1 MSYLDTLPDEIN
13 KMIYSYINPIYEYST
28 NCINL
33 KEREELYSKLQE
45 FRSSMWYE
53 SVYSFN
59 DPDDDSETAK
69 TQLKMYESITI
80 LQLKMC
86 TTLEKIAKFYR
97 DNPQLKRPYFRK
109 DLTKYQY
116 KTHITNKYTLDNMID
131 IEKKLNNK
139 RIKIRRE
146 NNPDKT
152 NLYVEYGDITVFL
165 NKASDKCLHS
175 NILLNGINIENN
187 LDRDEMIHILMG
199 I

>member
-1 MSYLDTLPDEIN
+1 MSYLDTLPDEIS
-13 KMIYSYINPIYEYST
+13 KIIYSYISPIYEYMA
-28 NCINL
+28 NCRNL
-33 KEREELYSKLQE
+33 DERDKLYSKLQG

-59 DPDDDSETAK
+59 DPDNDSETAK
-69 TQLKMYESITI
+69 AQLKIYEDITS

-97 DNPQLKRPYFRK
+97 DNPLLKRPYFRK

-116 KTHITNKYTLDNMID
+116 RTHITNKYTLDNMTD
-131 IEKKLNNK
+131 VEKKLNNK
-139 RIKIRRE
+139 RIKIHQGK
-146 NNPDKT
+146 D

-165 NKASDKCLHS
+165 SKASDKCLHS
-175 NILLNGINIENN
+175 NIVINGIFIENN
-187 LDRDEMIHILMG
+187 LHRNEMIRILMA

>member
-1 MSYLDTLPDEIN
+1 MSYLDTLPDEIH
-13 KMIYSYINPIYEYST
+13 KMIYGYINPIHEYIT
-28 NCINL
+28 NCRNL
-33 KEREELYSKLQE
+33 EELEKLYSKLQE

-53 SVYSFN
+53 SVYSFS

-69 TQLKMYESITI
+69 TQLKMYENITI
-80 LQLKMC
+80 LQLQMC
-86 TTLEKIAKFYR
+86 TTLEKIAKFCR

-131 IEKKLNNK
+131 IEKKLSNK

-146 NNPDKT
+146 NHTDKA
-152 NLYVEYGDITVFL
+152 NLYVEYGDIVVFL
-165 NKASDKCLHS
+165 NKATDKCLHS
-175 NILLNGINIENN
+175 NILQNNISIENN
-187 LDRDEMIHILMG
+187 VDREEMIHILIG

>member
-1 MSYLDTLPDEIN
+1 MSLLDTLPNEIYR
-13 KMIYSYINPIYEYST
+13 MINGYNNPIYEYVN
-28 NCINL
+28 NCRNL
-33 KEREELYSKLQE
+33 EERDKLYKNLQE

-80 LQLKMC
+80 LQQQMC

-97 DNPQLKRPYFRK
+97 DNPKLKRPYFRK

-116 KTHITNKYTLDNMID
+116 KTHNTHKYTLDNIID
-131 IEKKLNNK
+131 IEKKLDFK
-139 RIKIRRE
+139 RIKICK
-146 NNPDKT
+146 D
-152 NLYVEYGDITVFL
+152 NLYVEYGGIIVFL
-165 NKASDKCLHS
+165 NKSTDKGLHS
-175 NILLNGINIENN
+175 NILLNGIYIENN
-187 LDRDEMIHILMG
+187 VDRDEMIRILMG